1 MLIKFE
7 KNKANEI
14 AIEVVAK
21 YKNIALILIEPNLD
35 ESVICATPVTREKN
49 TKEPPLILMMK

>member
-1 MLIKFE
+1 MKGVGVTNFASILSAPLPMLIKFE

-21 YKNIALILIEPNLD
+21 YKNIALILIEPNLT
-35 ESVICATPVTREKN
+35 SQ
-49 TKEPPLILMMK
+49 